1 MLTQAGEKKLEGV
14 FRYGK
19 FVKEEKIDEK
29 SKKKNSEKHKH
40 RKHSH
45 SHDSKK
51 NKMKQS
57 ESNDNYDSEKNK
69 DIQVKE
75 PKLPD
80 IDGIPGVCTKKK
92 NLK

>member
-1 MLTQAGEKKLEGV
+1 
-14 FRYGK
+14 
-19 FVKEEKIDEK
+19 
-29 SKKKNSEKHKH
+29 
-40 RKHSH
+40 
-45 SHDSKK
+45 
-51 NKMKQS
+51 MKQS